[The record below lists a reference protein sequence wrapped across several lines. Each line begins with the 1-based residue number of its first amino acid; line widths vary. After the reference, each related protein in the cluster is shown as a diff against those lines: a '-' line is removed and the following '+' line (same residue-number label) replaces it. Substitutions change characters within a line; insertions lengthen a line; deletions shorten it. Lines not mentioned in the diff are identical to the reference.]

1 MEDRKIA
8 PVENNLEKRQ
18 TYREQMKRYNKA
30 IKEGFYFEALLI
42 DYAMLEDRLRSVLY
56 HVAFFADRNKIN
68 SWKKTKPYFQKFVSE
83 YKNPDENE
91 NLGVSTSISGK
102 IKNIRSMLRWTA
114 DSDQTNETDRYL
126 LTLKS
131 QLEGVDIGA
140 LLETLENIEEWRK
153 YRNEIVHSLLNK
165 SVEGVNTELET
176 LAVNG
181 MKYAREIDNQ
191 LKVLKKGNQI
201 RRSVN
206 APLDK

>member
-1 MEDRKIA
+1 MKNRKIA

-18 TYREQMKRYNKA
+18 TYQEQMKRYNKA

-42 DYAMLEDRLRSVLY
+42 DYAMLEDRLRSFLY

-68 SWKKTKPYFQKFVSE
+68 SWKRTKPYFQKFVSE

-102 IKNIRSMLRWTA
+102 IKNIRAMLRWVA
-114 DSDQTNETDRYL
+114 DSDLTNETDRYL